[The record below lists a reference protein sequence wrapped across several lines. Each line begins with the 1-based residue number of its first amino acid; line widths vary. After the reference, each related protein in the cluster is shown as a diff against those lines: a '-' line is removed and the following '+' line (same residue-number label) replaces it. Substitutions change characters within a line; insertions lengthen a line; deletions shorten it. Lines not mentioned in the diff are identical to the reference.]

1 MCTNV
6 YNDLNCFLS
15 ERCGQ
20 WATCF
25 VLQGKEAD
33 ADRCKKA
40 LAEDSR
46 SDHIMLIKAYKVN
59 THFIILSIFQSLHM
73 YAA

>member
-1 MCTNV
+1 M
-6 YNDLNCFLS
+6 YNDLNCFLG
-15 ERCGQ
+15 ELCGL
-20 WATCF
+20 WASDF

-46 SDHIMLIKAYKVN
+46 SDHIMLIKAYKVHTN
-59 THFIILSIFQSLHM
+59 FIILSLFQCLHM
-73 YAA
+73 YAM

>member
-1 MCTNV
+1 MHKCV
-6 YNDLNCFLS
+6 CFLG
-15 ERCGQ
+15 ERCGLL
-20 WATCF
+20 ASCF

-46 SDHIMLIKAYKVN
+46 SDHIMLIKAYKVH
-59 THFIILSIFQSLHM
+59 THFVHISEFTCMPCKNILFCC
-73 YAA
+73 